1 MTDAARPPQA
11 GGAEPR
17 RFLTFRIDGLLFGVG
32 ADEVSEV
39 IRVPPVA
46 RVPQAP
52 ASLLGLANLR
62 GSVLPVASL
71 RRLLGRPEG
80 GGGSSA
86 RAIVLGDGAPVALV
100 VDRVEAL
107 VAVSADRIETRQTAL
122 AVQGQERRTG
132 AFQAG
137 AEGEPARILDVRSLL
152 ETAFVQRERPA
163 RAGRADHGRHA
174 RSAADSDRDERAR
187 LVTFEIAGQ
196 DFALHIAAVREIMPA
211 PETATALASGETVI
225 LGVVAY
231 RDTLLPL
238 LSLRDLLSLGG
249 ISGPAP
255 AAMVVV
261 TQVRGMLVGLVAD
274 RMRAIVPA
282 DPARIE
288 PIPAVLAARTGGEAR
303 IESIYRDEAGG
314 RLVSILAPE
323 RLFREDVMQR
333 LGAERAG
340 AGDRHGD
347 DGRGEAEESRF
358 VVFRLGDEEF
368 GLPVDAVVEVAR
380 IPERI
385 TRVPR
390 TPAFLEGVVN
400 LRGEVLP
407 VIDQRRRFGMPPL
420 ETRDGCRVL
429 VVRTDHH
436 RAGLIVDAVTGVLP
450 VARDAVEPAP
460 DLAGETTRLVHGVAM
475 LGAQGRMVLLLDP
488 TELLTRTER
497 GLLDAFAGE
506 TARQ

>member
-1 MTDAARPPQA
+1 MTDADRPPQA

-17 RFLTFRIDGLLFGVG
+17 RFLTFRIDGLLYGVG
-32 ADEVSEV
+32 AGEVSEV

-80 GGGSSA
+80 GGGSGA

-107 VAVSADRIETRQTAL
+107 VAVSPDRIESSQTAL
-122 AVQGQERRTG
+122 AVQGQEGLTG
-132 AFQAG
+132 MFQADV
-137 AEGEPARILDVRSLL
+137 AGEPAHILDVRSLL
-152 ETAFVQRERPA
+152 QAAFVQRERPA
-163 RAGRADHGRHA
+163 RAARAAGDLLSRPGAGTVGDGR
-174 RSAADSDRDERAR
+174 SR
-187 LVTFEIAGQ
+187 LVTFEVAGQ
-196 DFALHIAAVREIMPA
+196 DFALPIAAVREIMPA
-211 PETATALASGETVI
+211 PATARALASGEAAI
-225 LGVVAY
+225 LGVTAY

-249 ISGPAP
+249 DHGSAP

-261 TQVRGMLVGLVAD
+261 TQVRGALVGLVAD
-274 RMRAIVPA
+274 RMKAIVPA

-288 PIPAVLAARTGGEAR
+288 PIPAVLAARTGGETR
-303 IESIYRDEAGG
+303 IDAIYRDAAGG

-323 RLFREDVMQR
+323 RLFRENVMQS
-333 LGAERAG
+333 LGTERAG
-340 AGDRHGD
+340 VGQEPGGESDAG
-347 DGRGEAEESRF
+347 ESRF

-380 IPERI
+380 VPERI

-420 ETRDGCRVL
+420 DARDGCRVV
-429 VVRTDHH
+429 VVRTEHH

-460 DLAGETTRLVHGVAM
+460 DLAGETTRLVQGVAV

-488 TELLTRTER
+488 AELLTRTER

-506 TARQ
+506 TARR